1 MKPYINNELRNSPCK
16 AITPKGRAQLAF
28 LDFVFG
34 LFAVFYGKKW
44 KCTLKNFEED
54 PFYFTWKDS
63 LYLGYK
69 YYFRIPEQTLNHKDT
84 KSRWLSGF
92 HEVHKGNNLSLSES
106 LVPSWLEKKD
116 NVTISLGGDLMPYET
131 INKKTCEN
139 LWDEFP
145 AVAERESCGEFFFSS
160 DIVFAN
166 LETPID
172 NSKPVSLVP
181 EVMLN
186 DMHFNGNEE
195 MFEIFSGNGKYKG
208 YDVLSVAN
216 NHSLD
221 QGKEG
226 LIKTL
231 DFLQEKNILTC
242 GAARNEN
249 EVNDFPIIERNGIS
263 FAFLAYTFSLN
274 KFSCGDE
281 PWLCNHLR
289 LNKPGEDFSFITQQ
303 TKIARER
310 NADVVILSLHM
321 GNAYQLYPDKHIIE
335 NTRRIA
341 RETEADVLVC
351 NHAHNPQ
358 PYENYEW
365 MNEEQLAPSIR
376 GRTKN
381 ALIFYALGDFVAYDI
396 YKLAQQTLMVKLHCK
411 KENGKVEIE
420 PEVKLVKMRAEGRNK
435 IKGLKFEF

>member
-1 MKPYINNELRNSPCK
+1 MNFLMNRRNKFPPCQ
-16 AITPKGRAQLAF
+16 AITPKGRATLAL

-34 LFAVFYGKKW
+34 LVAIFYGRKW
-44 KCTLKNFEED
+44 KYTLKNFEEN

-69 YYFRIPEQTLNHKDT
+69 YYFREPDQKYSLDFENLNQRV
-84 KSRWLSGF
+84 SPWW
-92 HEVHKGNNLSLSES
+92 LSLSK
-106 LVPSWLEKKD
+106 PPIN
-116 NVTISLGGDLMPYET
+116 NVILSGAHERDVSKVATISLGGDLMPYEL
-131 INKKTCEN
+131 INKNTCKN
-139 LWDEFP
+139 LWDE
-145 AVAERESCGEFFFSS
+145 CGEFFFSS

-172 NSKPVSLVP
+172 LSKPVSLVP

-186 DMHFNGNEE
+186 DMLFNGDEE
-195 MFEIFSGNGKYKG
+195 MFEIFSGNGKFKG

-221 QGKEG
+221 QGKDG
-226 LIKTL
+226 LLKTL
-231 DFLQEKNILTC
+231 DFLQKKNILSA

-249 EVNDFPIIERNGIS
+249 EVNDFPIIQKKGIS

-274 KFSCGDE
+274 KFSCEDE

-289 LNKPGEDFSFITQQ
+289 LNKRGEDFSFIRQQ

-321 GNAYQLYPDKHIIE
+321 GNAYQKYPDKHIIE
-335 NTRRIA
+335 NVHRIA
-341 RETEADVLVC
+341 RETEVEVIVC

-358 PYENYEW
+358 PYEIYEW
-365 MNEEQLAPSIR
+365 ENEERQPEAGHPS
-376 GRTKN
+376 GEKKC
-381 ALIFYALGDFVAYDI
+381 LIFYALGDFVAYDI
-396 YKLAQQTLMVKLHCK
+396 YVKGHVSLMVKLNFER
-411 KENGKVEIE
+411 ENGKVVMKE
-420 PEVKLVKMRAEGRNK
+420 PDVSQH
-435 IKGLKFEF
+435 

>member
-1 MKPYINNELRNSPCK
+1 MFKDSYQSPCK
-16 AITPKGRAQLAF
+16 AITPKGRAQLAL

-34 LFAVFYGKKW
+34 LLSIFYGKQW
-44 KCTLKNFEED
+44 KYSLPNFEED
-54 PFYFTWKDS
+54 PYYFTWKDS

-69 YYFRIPEQTLNHKDT
+69 YYFRIPNQENNSLKSISELINTELDNLN
-84 KSRWLSGF
+84 S
-92 HEVHKGNNLSLSES
+92 
-106 LVPSWLEKKD
+106 
-116 NVTISLGGDLMPYET
+116 VTISLGGDLMPYEA
-131 INKKTCEN
+131 INKNTCVN

-145 AVAERESCGEFFFSS
+145 AVAERVSCGEFFFSS

-172 NSKPVSLVP
+172 LSKSVSLVP

-186 DMHFNGNEE
+186 DMLFNGNEE
-195 MFEIFSGNGKYKG
+195 MFDIFSGNGKYKG

-231 DFLQEKNILTC
+231 DFLQEKNIQSC

-249 EVNDFPIIERNGIS
+249 EVNDFPIIERKGIS

-274 KFSCGDE
+274 KFSCSDE

-289 LNKPGEDFSFITQQ
+289 LNKPGEDFSFIQQQ

-310 NADVVILSLHM
+310 NADAVILSLHM
-321 GNAYQLYPDKHIIE
+321 GNAYQLFPDEHIIQ
-335 NTRRIA
+335 NTHRIA

-358 PYENYEW
+358 PWEWYEW
-365 MNEEQLAPSIR
+365 KNNRGEVKKSI
-376 GRTKN
+376 
-381 ALIFYALGDFVAYDI
+381 IFYALGDFVAYDI

-411 KENGKVEIE
+411 KENGRIEIQ
-420 PEVKLVKMRAEGRNK
+420 PEVKLVKMKAELEGKNK
-435 IKGLKFEF
+435 ISKLRFTY

>member
-1 MKPYINNELRNSPCK
+1 MGLNNFPPCK
-16 AITPKGRAQLAF
+16 AITPKGRAQLAL
-28 LDFVFG
+28 LDFIFG
-34 LFAVFYGKKW
+34 LVAIFYGRKW
-44 KCTLKNFEED
+44 RNTLPNFEED
-54 PFYFTWKDS
+54 PYYFTWKDS

-69 YYFRIPEQTLNHKDT
+69 YYFRIPDQNINHKDT
-84 KSRWLSGF
+84 KILHKA
-92 HEVHKGNNLSLSES
+92 HEDISLSLPDTF
-106 LVPSWLEKKD
+106 VPSWLEKKD
-116 NVTISLGGDLMPYET
+116 NVTVSLGGDLMPYET
-131 INKKTCEN
+131 ITKNTCEN
-139 LWDEFP
+139 LWDE
-145 AVAERESCGEFFFSS
+145 CGEFFFSS

-172 NSKPVSLVP
+172 LSKPVSLVP

-186 DMHFNGNEE
+186 DMLFNGNEE
-195 MFEIFSGNGKYKG
+195 MFDIFSGNGNFKG

-221 QGKEG
+221 QGKDG

-242 GAARNEN
+242 GAARNEK
-249 EVNDFPIIERNGIS
+249 EVHDFPIIERKGIS

-274 KFSCGDE
+274 KFSCVNE

-289 LNKPGEDFSFITQQ
+289 LNKPGEDFSFIGQQ

-321 GNAYQLYPDKHIIE
+321 GNAYQLFPDEHIIE
-335 NTRRIA
+335 NTHRIA

-358 PYENYEW
+358 PWEVYEW
-365 MNEEQLAPSIR
+365 KNDLLAGS
-376 GRTKN
+376 GTVTKK

-396 YKLAQQTLMVKLHCK
+396 YRLAQQTLMVKLHCK

-420 PEVKLVKMRAEGRNK
+420 PEVKLIKMKAELERKSKISNLQFVALSDSRN
-435 IKGLKFEF
+435 ESR